1 MMATTKPRTDELQS
15 LRARIA
21 HLEGVIVPFAEHGAR
36 LRLGDRRGTA
46 RKQVYDLGVHVLT
59 LGHFDAAR
67 AALVREVV
75 DAD

>member
-1 MMATTKPRTDELQS
+1 MARPRNDDLQS

-21 HLEGVIVPFAEHGAR
+21 HLESIIVPFAEHGAR
-36 LRLGDRRGTA
+36 LRLGDRKGA
-46 RKQVYDLGVHVLT
+46 PMKQVYDLGSHVLT

-67 AALVREVV
+67 MALVREAT